1 MTRIK
6 HNNDFVE
13 TSFELIV
20 TEYGLTNTGG
30 NSPISIEV
38 TNIAL
43 FLIFFELFFM
53 IFLQEGDSFSII
65 FKVVGFQLTNNTRQT
80 YPSPPDSLP
89 LS

>member
-43 FLIFFELFFM
+43 F
-53 IFLQEGDSFSII
+53 
-65 FKVVGFQLTNNTRQT
+65 
-80 YPSPPDSLP
+80 
-89 LS
+89 